1 MPSGD
6 GDGEWGERVV
16 TLPRSESSLLIRL
29 RAMCYVSCEE
39 SRVKTATRTTGK
51 HKAGGKRTQRAKGG
65 AGAKLALWGVVG
77 GEQEKE
83 MRAAFSWSL
92 VGL

>member
-1 MPSGD
+1 MQTIPPDKVSSGD

-29 RAMCYVSCEE
+29 RAMCYVSCEK

-51 HKAGGKRTQRAKGG
+51 HKAGGQKDAESQGRGRCE
-65 AGAKLALWGVVG
+65 AGFVG
-77 GEQEKE
+77 GGG
-83 MRAAFSWSL
+83 W
-92 VGL
+92 